1 MRRDREAQLR
11 DSRARQ
17 HGLIT
22 TAQAVAIGLS
32 QPAVSRRLAAGQWIA
47 VLPGVHCAVDAVPT
61 LYQRLLA
68 AVLWAGDGAVI
79 SYRAA
84 GALWGLDVDA
94 GARPEIWTPRH
105 LRHDDV
111 IVHRGVV
118 EPQDIRM
125 VERIPVTSV
134 PRTLI
139 DLAGRLDGEE
149 LETILEQALHRGL
162 TTLGALHRR
171 VEALSGKGR
180 AGSNDIRRLLNER
193 GNSAAL
199 ESRLEVRVWNLL
211 RRAGLRPAR
220 QYPVQCG
227 GRRYRLDFAWPA
239 LRVAVESRRL
249 QDPRRPMVRSPR
261 AAPRRSCGARLAN
274 RAGHMARSDE

>member
-1 MRRDREAQLR
+1 PCRSRSSRATTLLPALSRRSETAPSTASSPTSSNSRTAPSSSSAADRLPVAVTPPWFHCPVTFENRMRRDREAQR
-11 DSRARQ
+11 RASRARS

-68 AVLWAGDGAVI
+68 AVLWAGNGAVI

-162 TTLGALHRR
+162 TTL
-171 VEALSGKGR
+171 
-180 AGSNDIRRLLNER
+180 
-193 GNSAAL
+193 
-199 ESRLEVRVWNLL
+199 
-211 RRAGLRPAR
+211 
-220 QYPVQCG
+220 
-227 GRRYRLDFAWPA
+227 
-239 LRVAVESRRL
+239 
-249 QDPRRPMVRSPR
+249 
-261 AAPRRSCGARLAN
+261 
-274 RAGHMARSDE
+274 

>member
-1 MRRDREAQLR
+1 
-11 DSRARQ
+11 
-17 HGLIT
+17 
-22 TAQAVAIGLS
+22 
-32 QPAVSRRLAAGQWIA
+32 
-47 VLPGVHCAVDAVPT
+47 
-61 LYQRLLA
+61 
-68 AVLWAGDGAVI
+68 LWAGDGAVI

-94 GARPEIWTPRH
+94 GARPEIWTRRH

-139 DLAGRLDGEE
+139 DLAGRLDGDE

-180 AGSNDIRRLLNER
+180 AGSNNIRRLLNER

-199 ESRLEVRVWNLL
+199 ESRLEVRVCNLL
-211 RRAGLRPAR
+211 RSAGWRPRR

-239 LRVAVESRRL
+239 LRVAVEADGYRTHGGQWFEAHERRRADL
-249 QDPRRPMVRSPR
+249 AARGWRIVPVTWREVTNEPQRVIDRIQEALRS
-261 AAPRRSCGARLAN
+261 AAA
-274 RAGHMARSDE
+274 